1 MEKYITFLLY
11 AVVFVLIL
19 SSSYTIFGRIYHYIF
34 KGEKYYSK
42 VTGFKKKDIEFN
54 VEGVLLNSEN
64 ENIVIADKVS
74 YPYMYRIGEVISVVK
89 YKNKFYSLNIFMG
102 FWRTVLLN
110 LYIIVASLF
119 CLYFYFENYNAS
131 ISKTI
136 LAIKIISFIL
146 LVPISIYLIIK
157 SQEKMHFWKRRSYK
171 EGKVVGCENV
181 NDYEGFKSKY
191 PIVKFEHNSQF
202 IVTMVIQSSAKKIG
216 ENVKLCFDRE
226 LPEFVFIQSRLSF
239 FIDVIF
245 LLGCEV
251 FLMSILM
258 WT

>member
-1 MEKYITFLLY
+1 MEKYITFLIY

-131 ISKTI
+131 IYSC
-136 LAIKIISFIL
+136 
-146 LVPISIYLIIK
+146 LV
-157 SQEKMHFWKRRSYK
+157 
-171 EGKVVGCENV
+171 V
-181 NDYEGFKSKY
+181 KY
-191 PIVKFEHNSQF
+191 FLCQF
-202 IVTMVIQSSAKKIG
+202 
-216 ENVKLCFDRE
+216 
-226 LPEFVFIQSRLSF
+226 
-239 FIDVIF
+239 
-245 LLGCEV
+245 
-251 FLMSILM
+251 
-258 WT
+258 